1 MNKQELYAAVM
12 SSIIDDMRK
21 SIEQQA
27 QKWLE
32 ENPYWEIDGDNGRPA
47 HCPRTTYQDALDAVC
62 DDMLALADDCH
73 CRDVS
78 EFILQEAVGYEM
90 SRNNKFK
97 LLQDAPKAGKLPIT
111 IATAKAFFDS
121 LTETKQ

>member
-62 DDMLALADDCH
+62 DDMLASADDCH

-111 IATAKAFFDS
+111 IATAKDFFES

>member
-1 MNKQELYAAVM
+1 MNKQEIYAAVM

-21 SIEQQA
+21 SIEQQS

-62 DDMLALADDCH
+62 DDMLASADDCH

-90 SRNNKFK
+90 SKNNKFK
-97 LLQDAPKAGKLPIT
+97 LLQDAPKTGKLPIT

-121 LTETKQ
+121 LSETKQ

>member
-21 SIEQQA
+21 SIEQQS

-62 DDMLALADDCH
+62 DDMLASTDDCH

-90 SRNNKFK
+90 SKNNKFK

>member
-1 MNKQELYAAVM
+1 MNKQEIYAAVM

-21 SIEQQA
+21 SIEQQS

-47 HCPRTTYQDALDAVC
+47 HCPQTTYQDALDAVC
-62 DDMLALADDCH
+62 DDMLASADDCH

-90 SRNNKFK
+90 SKNNKFK

>member
-62 DDMLALADDCH
+62 DDMLASADDCH

>member
-1 MNKQELYAAVM
+1 MNKQEIYAAVM

-21 SIEQQA
+21 SIEQQS

-62 DDMLALADDCH
+62 DDMLASADDCH

-90 SRNNKFK
+90 SKNNKFK

>member
-1 MNKQELYAAVM
+1 MNKQEIYAAVM

-62 DDMLALADDCH
+62 DDMLASADDCH

-90 SRNNKFK
+90 SKNNKFK

>member
-1 MNKQELYAAVM
+1 MNKQEIYAAVM

-21 SIEQQA
+21 SIEQQS

-32 ENPYWEIDGDNGRPA
+32 ENPYWEIDGDNGHPA
-47 HCPRTTYQDALDAVC
+47 HCPQTTYQGALDAVC
-62 DDMLALADDCH
+62 DDMLASADDCH

-90 SRNNKFK
+90 SKNNKFK

>member
-62 DDMLALADDCH
+62 DDMLASADDCH

-111 IATAKAFFDS
+111 IATAKDFFDS

>member
-1 MNKQELYAAVM
+1 MNKLELYAAVM

-21 SIEQQA
+21 SIEQQS

-62 DDMLALADDCH
+62 DDMLASADDCH

-111 IATAKAFFDS
+111 IATAKDFFES

>member
-1 MNKQELYAAVM
+1 MNKQEIYAAVM

-62 DDMLALADDCH
+62 DDMLASADDCH

-97 LLQDAPKAGKLPIT
+97 LLQDAPKAGNLPIT
-111 IATAKAFFDS
+111 IATAKDFFES